1 MRDMAAELESGPVWL
16 DGRTANEIEDEL
28 DREAEMLAEELA
40 AEAMQGEE
48 YDKQYCEEKL
58 KEVAMRGKIKDPEE
72 FMDVEDCIDRYQ
84 TPYNAVVDEILR
96 REAPQMAR
104 ECSESAEA
112 DAAECE
118 FYWACYSS
126 KRIARHLDR
135 RTLEILE
142 AYVRGCRAEGLVP
155 GGDEPWYA

>member
-1 MRDMAAELESGPVWL
+1 MAHEVERGPVWL
-16 DGRTANEIEDEL
+16 DGRTITEVEEEL

-40 AEAMQGEE
+40 AEALQGEE

-96 REAPQMAR
+96 REAPRMAR
-104 ECSESAEA
+104 ECREAAEA
-112 DAAECE
+112 DAETCE

-126 KRIARHLDR
+126 RRIARHIDR
-135 RTLEILE
+135 KTLELLK
-142 AYVRGCRAEGLVP
+142 AYVDGCRAEGLVEP
-155 GGDEPWYA
+155 YEPWEVVEP